1 MEGRKMK
8 LGPYLRRSEAPIVSN
23 LFDDFFRD
31 FPFGS
36 SLLESRETWIPSVD
50 ILEKDD
56 ALIFRAELPGMTEK
70 DINLKIEGNTLI
82 LKGERKMENENSKSN
97 YHRVE
102 SYYGSF
108 ARSFRLPD
116 TVDFDKIKADYKNG
130 VLTITLPHKP
140 EVKPREIQVSVH

>member
-1 MEGRKMK
+1 MK
-8 LGPYLRRSEAPIVSN
+8 LVPYLRRSEVPATRN
-23 LFDDFFRD
+23 LFEEFFRD

-56 ALIFRAELPGMTEK
+56 SLIFRAELPGMTEK

-82 LKGERKMENENSKSN
+82 LRGERKMENEDSKSN

-116 TVDFDKIKADYKNG
+116 TVDFDKIKAEYKNG

-140 EVKPREIQVSVH
+140 EAKPREIQVSVH

>member
-1 MEGRKMK
+1 MK
-8 LGPYLRRSEAPIVSN
+8 LVPYLRRSEAPIASN
-23 LFDDFFRD
+23 LFDEFFRD

-36 SLLESRETWIPSVD
+36 PLLESRETWVPSVD

-82 LKGERKMENENSKSN
+82 LKGERKMENEDDKNN

-108 ARSFRLPD
+108 SRSFRLPD
-116 TVDFDKIKADYKNG
+116 TVDFDKIKAEYKNG

-140 EVKPREIQVSVH
+140 ETKSREIQVSVH